1 MNGNK
6 PIEQIMENAAA
17 SVEMEGYTI
26 DSKSKEWCQ
35 KLLRNE
41 ITMQEYISLVKK
53 KAGVKAQWHTM
64 TIQLTEM

>member
-1 MNGNK
+1 VNGNK

-26 DSKSKEWCQ
+26 DRKSKEWCQ

-41 ITMQEYISLVKK
+41 ITMQEYISLIKK
-53 KAGVKAQWHTM
+53 KAGVKA
-64 TIQLTEM
+64 

>member
-26 DSKSKEWCQ
+26 DSKSKEWCR

-41 ITMQEYISLVKK
+41 ITMQEYISLIKK
-53 KAGVKAQWHTM
+53 KQGLRLNG
-64 TIQLTEM
+64 IQ

>member
-1 MNGNK
+1 MNVNS
-6 PIEQIMENAAA
+6 PMDRIIENAAA

-53 KAGVKAQWHTM
+53 KAGVKA
-64 TIQLTEM
+64 

>member
-6 PIEQIMENAAA
+6 PIEQI
-17 SVEMEGYTI
+17 MEGYTI

-53 KAGVKAQWHTM
+53 KAGVKA
-64 TIQLTEM
+64 

>member
-1 MNGNK
+1 MNEKERRTGAALG
-6 PIEQIMENAAA
+6 IENAAA

-53 KAGVKAQWHTM
+53 KAGVKA
-64 TIQLTEM
+64 

>member
-6 PIEQIMENAAA
+6 PIEQIIENAAT
-17 SVEMEGYTI
+17 SVEMESYTI

-41 ITMQEYISLVKK
+41 IAIQDYISIVKK
-53 KAGVKAQWHTM
+53 KAGVKA
-64 TIQLTEM
+64 

>member
-6 PIEQIMENAAA
+6 PIEQIIENAAA

-41 ITMQEYISLVKK
+41 ITIQEYIYF
-53 KAGVKAQWHTM
+53 TC
-64 TIQLTEM
+64 

>member
-26 DSKSKEWCQ
+26 DSKSKEWCR
-35 KLLRNE
+35 KLLCNE
-41 ITMQEYISLVKK
+41 ITMQEYISLIKE
-53 KAGVKAQWHTM
+53 KAGVKA
-64 TIQLTEM
+64 

>member
-41 ITMQEYISLVKK
+41 ITMQEYISLIKK
-53 KAGVKAQWHTM
+53 KQGLRLNG
-64 TIQLTEM
+64 IQ

>member
-1 MNGNK
+1 MKFRFHERECYCERYK
-6 PIEQIMENAAA
+6 PIEQIIENAAT

-53 KAGVKAQWHTM
+53 KAGVKA
-64 TIQLTEM
+64 

>member
-6 PIEQIMENAAA
+6 PIEQIIENAAA

-26 DSKSKEWCQ
+26 DSKSKECQ

-53 KAGVKAQWHTM
+53 KAGVKV
-64 TIQLTEM
+64 

>member
-6 PIEQIMENAAA
+6 PIEQIIENAAT
-17 SVEMEGYTI
+17 SVEMESYTI

-41 ITMQEYISLVKK
+41 IAMQEYISLVKK
-53 KAGVKAQWHTM
+53 IAGVMA
-64 TIQLTEM
+64 

>member
-6 PIEQIMENAAA
+6 PIEQIIENAAT
-17 SVEMEGYTI
+17 SVEMESYTI

-41 ITMQEYISLVKK
+41 IAMQEYISLVKK
-53 KAGVKAQWHTM
+53 KQELRLNG
-64 TIQLTEM
+64 IQ

>member
-1 MNGNK
+1 MDGNK

-26 DSKSKEWCQ
+26 DSKSKEWCR

-41 ITMQEYISLVKK
+41 ITMQEYILLIKK
-53 KAGVKAQWHTM
+53 KAGVKA
-64 TIQLTEM
+64 

>member
-1 MNGNK
+1 
-6 PIEQIMENAAA
+6 MENAAA

-26 DSKSKEWCQ
+26 DSKSKEWCR

-53 KAGVKAQWHTM
+53 KAGVKA
-64 TIQLTEM
+64 

>member
-26 DSKSKEWCQ
+26 DSKSKEWCR

-53 KAGVKAQWHTM
+53 AGVKA
-64 TIQLTEM
+64 

>member
-6 PIEQIMENAAA
+6 PIEQIIENAAA

-35 KLLRNE
+35 KLLRSE
-41 ITMQEYISLVKK
+41 ITRIKQELRLNGI
-53 KAGVKAQWHTM
+53 QWQFH
-64 TIQLTEM
+64 